1 MTAVTHIDPGAQ
13 LAQVTASG
21 PISKTD
27 IYGLLESL
35 CAEPRFRP
43 QMAGLWDLRQTDP
56 NVSLDDIRSIAA
68 KARSMVTGPC
78 GRTAI
83 VALTDLQFGLAMQL
97 QALVCDRPCEVGVFR
112 RYENAV
118 KWLCGGEE

>member
-13 LAQVTASG
+13 LVRVTASG
-21 PISKTD
+21 PITQAD
-27 IYGLLESL
+27 ICSVLESL
-35 CAEPRFRP
+35 HVDSRFRP
-43 QMAGLWDLRQTDP
+43 TMARLWDVRHTEP
-56 NVSLDDIRSIAA
+56 SVSLNDIRSIAA
-68 KARSMVTGPC
+68 KARSMAAGPC

-83 VALTDLQFGLAMQL
+83 VAMTDFRFGLAMQL